1 MTSTCMKESSEVSL
15 KFTQC
20 DHQKTRKRWKYGF
33 GKILKIFSPPL
44 LSAICT
50 ELYHIKN
57 LNPLNQ
63 IQSQRFI
70 TSIVSSKVCVD
81 KLNQA
86 FSNNQYSWKKSAFQL
101 KVITLER
108 WQKILGYLG
117 HHIKVS
123 YVITREFS
131 KYRRN
136 WEVNWNQLQA
146 WQSWWSMH
154 SGHGKM
160 THDIVRCSTP
170 YQIPFP
176 SLPFFPIYFPLK
188 IVFLWIELS
197 SYTEVIIFLWILI

>member
-1 MTSTCMKESSEVSL
+1 MTSTCMKESWEVSL

-20 DHQKTRKRWKYGF
+20 DHQKTRKRSKYGF
-33 GKILKIFSPPL
+33 GKILKIFSLLL

-86 FSNNQYSWKKSAFQL
+86 FSNNQYSWKKSTFQL

-108 WQKILGYLG
+108 WQEILGYLG

-123 YVITREFS
+123 YVITRVLKTS
-131 KYRRN
+131 KKLKS
-136 WEVNWNQLQA
+136 QLKPAAGLSELIIDAQRP
-146 WQSWWSMH
+146 WKDDTWCC
-154 SGHGKM
+154 KM
-160 THDIVRCSTP
+160 
-170 YQIPFP
+170 
-176 SLPFFPIYFPLK
+176 
-188 IVFLWIELS
+188 
-197 SYTEVIIFLWILI
+197 